1 MDKVIFHTGVA
12 TVIVFLIVSCSP
24 TDPIKPP
31 PPRERPGSEV
41 ESVDNNASDAPLPS
55 APSDDTP
62 DLSIV
67 SQNGT
72 TLLVDVKTNYRP
84 SGRTE
89 IQKKLG
95 VVYLVRKK
103 YGEFHFVKHREIK
116 NA

>member
-1 MDKVIFHTGVA
+1 MKLIKISETPSPLFDNRGDSSYVGDRTEYEAILWLLKNNFKVFKNCECTGPA
-12 TVIVFLIVSCSP
+12 
-24 TDPIKPP
+24 
-31 PPRERPGSEV
+31 
-41 ESVDNNASDAPLPS
+41 
-55 APSDDTP
+55 
-62 DLSIV
+62 DLSVV
-67 SQNGT
+67 SQNGS

-84 SGRTE
+84 SGRTD

>member
-1 MDKVIFHTGVA
+1 MYPEE
-12 TVIVFLIVSCSP
+12 IV
-24 TDPIKPP
+24 KPMKL
-31 PPRERPGSEV
+31 ELTESGFNDLKTKEEV
-41 ESVDNNASDAPLPS
+41 ESAISK
-55 APSDDTP
+55 
-62 DLSIV
+62 
-67 SQNGT
+67 NGT

-84 SGRTE
+84 SGRTD